1 VPASI
6 IRARTILTEPADRR
20 HWRQIED
27 GAVLQRDGVVAEIGP
42 AAELIAKHPEVPVVG
57 SGRQVMLPGFV
68 NAHHHIG
75 LTPVQLGSPDMPL
88 ELWFVTRLV
97 MRRVDLYL
105 DTLYSAFE
113 MIASGITTVQH
124 LHGWVPGDLAA
135 VEAGAGEV
143 IRAYEDIGMR
153 VSYSFA
159 FRDQNRLVYQD
170 DKEFTASLPA
180 ELRPALDRHFAR
192 FGLSLAD
199 YGPLFE
205 HLRAAHHSK
214 ERVKIQLAPAN
225 LHWCSD
231 AALEMLADLS
241 ARYEAP
247 MHMHLVETAYQK
259 EYARRRGG
267 ATALDYIDR
276 FGFLGPRLTLG
287 HGVWLNEA
295 DLDRVAA
302 TGTHICH
309 NCSSNFRLR
318 SGVAP
323 LNAFEKRGI
332 NTAIGLDEAGINDDR
347 DMLQEMRMVLRAH
360 RIPGMEDEDVP
371 SPGQVLRM
379 ATTGGAA
386 TTPYGS
392 AIGTLAVGK
401 AADLVLIDGDKLA
414 YPYLDPEMPVL
425 EAVVQRAKSGGVD
438 LVIVAGEVVYE
449 DGRFHSG
456 RPRRSI
462 AGPARVIA
470 ACVQRRRDRAAP
482 AVESAPTPCPAFLRR
497 LFRPRNPPTLLP
509 SELAGVRDREGIPP
523 SCHRTG
529 RCTQLPTEQ
538 RV

>member
-6 IRARTILTEPADRR
+6 IRARTIVTEPADRR
-20 HWRQIED
+20 HWQQIEG
-27 GAVLQRDGVVAEIGP
+27 GAVLQRDGVIAEIGP
-42 AAELIAKHPEVPVVG
+42 ASELIAKHPEVPVVG

-124 LHGWVPGDLAA
+124 LHGWLPGDLAA
-135 VEAGAGEV
+135 VETGAGEV

-159 FRDQNRLVYQD
+159 MRDQNRLVYQD

-180 ELRPALDRHFAR
+180 ELQPALQRHFAR

-205 HLRAAHHSK
+205 HLHAQHHNK

-231 AALEMLADLS
+231 TALEMLADYS
-241 ARYEAP
+241 ARYDAP

-267 ATALDYIDR
+267 STALDYIDR

-323 LNAFEKRGI
+323 LNAFEKRSI

-360 RIPGMEDEDVP
+360 RVPGMVDEDVP
-371 SPGQVLRM
+371 STGQVLRM
-379 ATTGGAA
+379 ATVGGAA
-386 TTPYGS
+386 TTPYGGH
-392 AIGTLAVGK
+392 IGTLAVGK
-401 AADLVLIDGDKLA
+401 AADLVLLDWDKLA
-414 YPYLDPEMPVL
+414 YPYLDPETPVL
-425 EAVVQRAKSGGVD
+425 DAVIQRAKSGGVD
-438 LVIVAGEVVYE
+438 LVMVAGEVVYE
-449 DGRFHSG
+449 GGRFTRVNRDAALRELHASLQHALG
-456 RPRRSI
+456 DDEVERRKLSK
-462 AGPARVIA
+462 A
-470 ACVQRRRDRAAP
+470 
-482 AVESAPTPCPAFLRR
+482 
-497 LFRPRNPPTLLP
+497 LLP
-509 SELAGVRDREGIPP
+509 HVRRFYAGYFDPEAHVPYYRP
-523 SCHRTG
+523 SSRA
-529 RCTQLPTEQ
+529 
-538 RV
+538 